1 MYMSLPHNID
11 QYMYFRNSNH
21 HFPFTFLCR
30 TDAKAAKQNNIMY
43 NGLNKYIHCTSKKT
57 QFQQQ
62 IISMS
67 AI

>member
-1 MYMSLPHNID
+1 
-11 QYMYFRNSNH
+11 
-21 HFPFTFLCR
+21 
-30 TDAKAAKQNNIMY
+30 MY

-67 AI
+67 AILKIRETLE